1 MSLVT
6 KALGAITG
14 PLFGVIDKA
23 VTDKDEA
30 NRLKQQIQSQLI
42 DSENSLVKAQMQI
55 ILAEAQG
62 ESWLQRNWRPLLMVT
77 IVAVIG
83 NNYLI
88 APYLGAMFGVGLQLD
103 LPERLWDLMTLGVGG
118 YVAGRTVDK
127 GLKTWQQG
135 KAEQSAMQS
144 GLYRDADVR
153 RNP

>member
-1 MSLVT
+1 MNLIS
-6 KALGAITG
+6 KAIDAITG
-14 PLFGVIDKA
+14 PVFGLIDKA

-30 NRLKQQIQSQLI
+30 NRLKSEIQSQLI
-42 DSENSLVKAQMQI
+42 DSENSIIKAQMQI

-62 ESWLQRNWRPLLMVT
+62 ESWLQRNWRPLLMIV
-77 IVAVIG
+77 IVAIIG

-103 LPERLWDLMTLGVGG
+103 LPDRLWDLMTLGVGG

-127 GLKTWQQG
+127 GIKTWQQG
-135 KAEQSAMQS
+135 KVEQTAAQS
-144 GLYRDADVR
+144 NLYQQADVR

>member
-1 MSLVT
+1 MNLIG
-6 KALGAITG
+6 KALSAITA

-30 NRLKQQIQSQLI
+30 NRLKSEIQAQLI
-42 DSENSLVKAQMQI
+42 DSNNSALKTQMQI

-62 ESWLQRNWRPLLMVT
+62 ESWLQRNWRPLLMIV
-77 IVAVIG
+77 IVAIIG
-83 NNYLI
+83 NNYLV
-88 APYLGAMFGVGLQLD
+88 APYLGAMFGVGMQLD
-103 LPERLWDLMTLGVGG
+103 LPDRLWDLMTLGVGG

-127 GLKTWQQG
+127 GLKTWQRG
-135 KAEQSAMQS
+135 KAEQTAMQS

>member
-62 ESWLQRNWRPLLMVT
+62 ESWLQRNWRPLLMIV
-77 IVAVIG
+77 IVAVIA
-83 NNYLI
+83 NNYLL
-88 APYLGAMFGVGLQLD
+88 APYLGAIFGVGLQLD
-103 LPERLWDLMTLGVGG
+103 LPERLWDLMTIGVGG
-118 YVAGRTVDK
+118 YVTGRTVEK
-127 GLKTWQQG
+127 GISSWQQG
-135 KAEQSAMQS
+135 KSQP
-144 GLYRDADVR
+144 GLYREADTK
-153 RNP
+153 